1 VGALERAQG
10 LSRNRGQRAGEL
22 AREGRRVIGTIC
34 IYPPVELI
42 TAAGLVP
49 FRVAGSLDPIT
60 EADAYLEPLMCPFV
74 RSCFDLAVKKEFD
87 FASGMIWPHSCDNIQ
102 KTFDI
107 WKHHVPSSFFH
118 YLDVPHM
125 TFPSSFEFFTEELSR
140 LKAHLEEFA
149 GGKITEEKLL
159 DAIRAH
165 NENRA
170 LLRELS
176 GLRKPDPPLLSGT
189 EMMEVMRAV
198 TCMPV
203 DESNEMLREIID
215 EVKSRKRAATG
226 KRARLLVYG
235 AELDQ
240 PAPIRLL
247 EDAGAYVVVDDI
259 CMGTRSYLSDV
270 GTEGDLLANVAER
283 YLGDITCPRTFRFS
297 AGTRRQD
304 LDARFGYLV
313 ELAREYE
320 VDGAILYVLMFCD
333 TFEFDVPDVRDYL
346 EEAGIPTLH
355 VEDDYRLSGFG
366 GMRTR
371 MQAFLEMIGARH
383 DTDG

>member
-10 LSRNRGQRAGEL
+10 LSRNRGQRAREL
-22 AREGRRVIGTIC
+22 VRAGRRVIGTLC

-49 FRVAGSLDPIT
+49 FRVTGSLDPVT

-74 RSCFDLAVKKEFD
+74 RSCFDRAIQKEFD

-125 TFPSSFEFFTEELSR
+125 TFPSSFEFFTEELDH

-149 GGKITEEKLL
+149 GEKITEEKLL
-159 DAIRAH
+159 AAIQAH

-176 GLRKPDPPLLSGT
+176 RLRKPDPPLLSGT
-189 EMMEVMRAV
+189 QMMEVMRAV

-203 DESNEMLREIID
+203 GESNEMLREIIGQ
-215 EVKSRKRAATG
+215 VKSRVESAPGNRV
-226 KRARLLVYG
+226 RLLIYG

-247 EDAGAYVVVDDI
+247 EDAGAHVVVEDI
-259 CMGTRSYLSDV
+259 CMGTKSYLSDV
-270 GTEGDLLANVAER
+270 GTEGNLLANLAQR
-283 YLGDITCPRTFRFS
+283 YLRDITCPRTFRFS
-297 AGTRRQD
+297 AGTRGDD

-320 VDGAILYVLMFCD
+320 VDGAILYILMFCD

-346 EEAGIPTLH
+346 REAGIPTLH
-355 VEDDYRLSGFG
+355 IEDDYRLSGLG
-366 GMRTR
+366 AMRTR
-371 MQAFLEMIGARH
+371 MEAFLEMIGARH
-383 DTDG
+383 DTDR

>member
-1 VGALERAQG
+1 MGALERAQG

-22 AREGRRVIGTIC
+22 VREGRRVIGYIC
-34 IYPPVELI
+34 IFPPVELI

-87 FASGMIWPHSCDNIQ
+87 FVCGMIWPHSCDNIQ

-125 TFPSSFEFFTEELSR
+125 TFPSSFEFFREELSR

-165 NENRA
+165 NVNRA

-176 GLRKPDPPLLSGT
+176 GLRKPSPPLLSGT
-189 EMMEVMRAV
+189 EMMEVMRAA
-198 TCMPV
+198 TCTPV

-215 EVKSRKRAATG
+215 EVKSRQKAETAN
-226 KRARLLVYG
+226 RARLLFYG

-247 EDAGAYVVVDDI
+247 EDAGAHVVVDDI

-270 GTEGDLLANVAER
+270 GTEGDLLANLAQR

-371 MQAFLEMIGARH
+371 MEAFLEMIGARH